1 MQYFGN
7 CDIIH
12 LNNLLSEHLNP
23 KRKKGTPIME
33 NKNLNNEIA
42 EEILEEMDDVLTEE
56 ELAEEIVTITMDDNS
71 QVHCVILGIFEAEN
85 DREYIALLPLDGPEA
100 ENDQVYIY
108 RYDEDENEA
117 PILENIADD
126 EEFALASEAF
136 AEMMEEMDEEDA
148 DLDDSEE

>member
-1 MQYFGN
+1 
-7 CDIIH
+7 
-12 LNNLLSEHLNP
+12 
-23 KRKKGTPIME
+23 ME
-33 NKNLNNEIA
+33 NKNRNNEIA
-42 EEILEEMDDVLTEE
+42 EEILGEMDDMLTEE

-71 QVHCVILGIFEAEN
+71 EVHCVILGIFEAEN

-108 RYDEDENEA
+108 RYDEDESEQ

-136 AEMMEEMDEEDA
+136 AEMMEELDEEDA
-148 DLDDSEE
+148 EFDDSEE

>member
-1 MQYFGN
+1 
-7 CDIIH
+7 
-12 LNNLLSEHLNP
+12 
-23 KRKKGTPIME
+23 ME
-33 NKNLNNEIA
+33 NKNRNNEIA
-42 EEILEEMDDVLTEE
+42 EEILGEMDDMLTEE

-71 QVHCVILGIFEAEN
+71 EVHCVILGIFEAEN

-108 RYDEDENEA
+108 RYDEAESEQ

-136 AEMMEEMDEEDA
+136 AKMMEGLDEEDA
-148 DLDDSEE
+148 EFDDSEE

>member
-1 MQYFGN
+1 
-7 CDIIH
+7 
-12 LNNLLSEHLNP
+12 
-23 KRKKGTPIME
+23 ME